1 MIRWESLP
9 DNSPFGYGIF
19 LIRLVIE
26 PILVKDVG
34 GPTLVPGDD
43 FPLRIGD
50 LNSAIVV
57 QLDTSV

>member
-9 DNSPFGYGIF
+9 DNSPFGYGIL

-34 GPTLVPGDD
+34 GLTLVPGDD